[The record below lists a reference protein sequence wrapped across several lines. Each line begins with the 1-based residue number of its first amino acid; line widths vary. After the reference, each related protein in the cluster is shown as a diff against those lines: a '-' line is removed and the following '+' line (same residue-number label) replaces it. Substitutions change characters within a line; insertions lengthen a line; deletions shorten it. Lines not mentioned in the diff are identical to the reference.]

1 MKKIKRI
8 LSISALLVCGV
19 ANTWG
24 QGGQK
29 LTGKILSATNQPV
42 EGAIVT
48 VLDTMNV
55 TTNKEGAFQFEVKDL
70 SKAGEISV
78 WAPGYF
84 SVKQLIRERSNIV
97 ITLIPE
103 NQYKYNETMILP
115 FRREG
120 EMQLEDYTAAT
131 NIAKKD
137 FMPGTTKIDRA
148 LTGQVAGLQVKR
160 SSGMPGEGSYY
171 NLRGIRT
178 LTGDNAPLIVINGVP
193 HMPDKT
199 PSALIDGFTRDIFQF
214 YHLQDIQN
222 ITILKGAEAAMYGS
236 MGSNGVILIETDGT
250 ASNDL
255 ETRVSYYG
263 SYGINWND
271 KRMPVMG
278 LDDYKQYLADM
289 GMTISKDPQNF
300 YNNFPFMQNPN
311 DPRYNYLYNN
321 NTDWQDLI
329 YKNTASTDHLFRVE
343 GGDNIA
349 KYDLS
354 LGYYRENGLM
364 DNTSMERFHTLLN
377 ANVLVNKQLNIFAT
391 VGLAYMNGHYQ
402 MQGMDITTNPILA
415 AYARSPFLSPY
426 EKDREGNT
434 LKTYASHFYGRSK
447 SRDYSVSNPLAI
459 VNTLDSR
466 NRQYDLNMKAGIAYN
481 PFRELTLTGTVGLY
495 YNYDNEHLFIPG
507 ASEATIVP
515 LSDKY
520 GLRNNAVSDGVAVTT
535 NFFANLNAS
544 YKKTFNYVH
553 QLNAIAGWQLMTTK
567 NEYDAGEGRNTGN
580 DFYQTLGSTID
591 GRRFLGYINSWNW
604 TNFYGHADY
613 TYNNM
618 VQASVNIAVD
628 AASSTGTDVARFY
641 TYPSVG
647 VTLLGKGWKPLLD
660 ATWLNKLNVR
670 AEYGLTGNSRF
681 SSQMGGYY
689 YSTVPYMQLSTI
701 VRSNIPNVSLKPEKN
716 ASLNLGLDLS
726 VLNNRLNVSFD
737 YYNNQ
742 ISDMI
747 SAMPL
752 SSVYGSVPY
761 YANVGKLENTGI
773 ELSVQA
779 SLVRTRNFEWI
790 VGGNITR
797 SRDKIK
803 SLGGEE
809 QIVLSYDNGV
819 QMVNRVGESPY
830 QFYGYQADGVYSTQ
844 AEADAANL
852 SNRTGRRYNAGD
864 VRFVD
869 QNGDNRIDDK
879 DRVLLGSAAPS
890 YFGGFYTQLKYKGF
904 ALSAE
909 FSYSKDNIAYN
920 AVRQQLEAVSTTNNQ
935 SIAAVNR
942 WTVEGQKTDMP
953 KATWKDPV
961 GNSYFSSRW
970 MEDASYLRMKNVTLS
985 YTFSKTLWNFFRSGT
1000 IYVTGENLLTFT
1012 DYLGMDP
1019 EFSYSYA
1026 ENMQG
1031 FDNAKLM
1038 QPKTVKMGQ
1047 RNRLQFRPPAG
1058 PRHL

>member
-1 MKKIKRI
+1 MKKIKKI
-8 LSISALLVCGV
+8 LNISVLLVCGV

-55 TTNKEGAFQFEVKDL
+55 TTNKEGTFQFEVKDL
-70 SKAGEISV
+70 SKAKEISV

-84 SVKQLIRERSNIV
+84 SVKQLVKERPNIV

-103 NQYKYNETMILP
+103 NQYKYNETMVLP

-131 NIAKKD
+131 NITKKD
-137 FMPGTTKIDRA
+137 FMLGTTKIDRA
-148 LTGQVAGLQVKR
+148 LTGQIAGLQMKR

-199 PSALIDGFTRDIFQF
+199 PSELIGGFTRDIFQF

-222 ITILKGAEAAMYGS
+222 ITVLKGAEAAMYGS

-300 YNNFPFMQNPN
+300 YTNFPFMQNPN

-402 MQGMDITTNPILA
+402 TQGMDITTNPILA

-459 VNTLDSR
+459 INTLDSR

-520 GLRNNAVSDGVAVTT
+520 GVRNNAVSDGVAVTT

-580 DFYQTLGSTID
+580 DFYQTLGSTTD

-618 VQASVNIAVD
+618 VVD

-726 VLNNRLNVSFD
+726 VLNNRLNLTFD

-779 SLVRTRNFEWI
+779 SLVRTRNFEWV

-819 QMVNRVGESPY
+819 QMVNRVGESSY
-830 QFYGYQADGVYSTQ
+830 QFYGYQANGVYSTQ

-920 AVRQQLEAVSTTNNQ
+920 AVRQQLEAMSTTNNQ

-1038 QPKTVKMGQ
+1038 QPKTVKMGV
-1047 RNRLQFRPPAG
+1047 NLKF
-1058 PRHL
+1058 

>member
-535 NFFANLNAS
+535 NFFAN
-544 YKKTFNYVH
+544 
-553 QLNAIAGWQLMTTK
+553 
-567 NEYDAGEGRNTGN
+567 
-580 DFYQTLGSTID
+580 
-591 GRRFLGYINSWNW
+591 
-604 TNFYGHADY
+604 
-613 TYNNM
+613 
-618 VQASVNIAVD
+618 
-628 AASSTGTDVARFY
+628 
-641 TYPSVG
+641 
-647 VTLLGKGWKPLLD
+647 
-660 ATWLNKLNVR
+660 
-670 AEYGLTGNSRF
+670 
-681 SSQMGGYY
+681 
-689 YSTVPYMQLSTI
+689 
-701 VRSNIPNVSLKPEKN
+701 
-716 ASLNLGLDLS
+716 
-726 VLNNRLNVSFD
+726 
-737 YYNNQ
+737 
-742 ISDMI
+742 
-747 SAMPL
+747 
-752 SSVYGSVPY
+752 
-761 YANVGKLENTGI
+761 
-773 ELSVQA
+773 
-779 SLVRTRNFEWI
+779 
-790 VGGNITR
+790 
-797 SRDKIK
+797 
-803 SLGGEE
+803 
-809 QIVLSYDNGV
+809 
-819 QMVNRVGESPY
+819 
-830 QFYGYQADGVYSTQ
+830 
-844 AEADAANL
+844 
-852 SNRTGRRYNAGD
+852 
-864 VRFVD
+864 
-869 QNGDNRIDDK
+869 
-879 DRVLLGSAAPS
+879 
-890 YFGGFYTQLKYKGF
+890 
-904 ALSAE
+904 
-909 FSYSKDNIAYN
+909 
-920 AVRQQLEAVSTTNNQ
+920 
-935 SIAAVNR
+935 
-942 WTVEGQKTDMP
+942 
-953 KATWKDPV
+953 
-961 GNSYFSSRW
+961 
-970 MEDASYLRMKNVTLS
+970 
-985 YTFSKTLWNFFRSGT
+985 
-1000 IYVTGENLLTFT
+1000 
-1012 DYLGMDP
+1012 
-1019 EFSYSYA
+1019 
-1026 ENMQG
+1026 
-1031 FDNAKLM
+1031 
-1038 QPKTVKMGQ
+1038 
-1047 RNRLQFRPPAG
+1047 
-1058 PRHL
+1058 

>member
-1 MKKIKRI
+1 MKKIKKI
-8 LSISALLVCGV
+8 LNISVLLVCGV

-55 TTNKEGAFQFEVKDL
+55 TTNKEGTFQFEVKDL
-70 SKAGEISV
+70 SKAKEISV

-84 SVKQLIRERSNIV
+84 SVKQLVKERPNIV

-103 NQYKYNETMILP
+103 NQYKYNETMVLP

-131 NIAKKD
+131 NITKKD
-137 FMPGTTKIDRA
+137 FMLGTTKIDRA
-148 LTGQVAGLQVKR
+148 LTGQIAGLQMKR

-199 PSALIDGFTRDIFQF
+199 PSELIGGFTRDIFQF

-222 ITILKGAEAAMYGS
+222 ITVLKGAEAAMYGS

-300 YNNFPFMQNPN
+300 YTNFPFMQNPN

-402 MQGMDITTNPILA
+402 TQGMDITTNPILA

-459 VNTLDSR
+459 INTLDSR

-520 GLRNNAVSDGVAVTT
+520 GVRNNAVSDGVAVTT

-580 DFYQTLGSTID
+580 DFYQTLGSTTD

-604 TNFYGHADY
+604 TNFYGHANY

-660 ATWLNKLNVR
+660 VTWLNKLNVR
-670 AEYGLTGNSRF
+670 VEYGLTGNSRF

-726 VLNNRLNVSFD
+726 VLNNRLNLTFD

-773 ELSVQA
+773 ELAVQA
-779 SLVRTRNFEWI
+779 SLVRTRDFEWI
-790 VGGNITR
+790 IGGNIAHYD
-797 SRDKIK
+797 DKIT

-809 QIVLSYDNGV
+809 RIING
-819 QMVNRVGESPY
+819 NWITEVGKSPY
-830 QFYGYQADGVYSTQ
+830 QFYGYQVAGVFSTQ
-844 AEADAANL
+844 AEADAASLMADNG
-852 SNRTGRRYNAGD
+852 NYFRGGD
-864 VRFVD
+864 MHYVD
-869 QNGDNRIDDK
+869 QNGDHRIDSK
-879 DRVLLGSAAPS
+879 DRVALGSAAPDF
-890 YFGGFYTQLKYKGF
+890 FGGFYTQFKYKGF
-904 ALSAE
+904 ALGAE
-909 FSYSKDNIAYN
+909 FSYSKGNMAYN
-920 AVRQQLEAVSTTNNQ
+920 AVRNQLEGMNTLGNQ
-935 SIAAVNR
+935 SIAVLNR
-942 WTVEGQKTDMP
+942 WSLDGQVTNMP
-953 KATWKDPV
+953 RVQHNDPYR
-961 GNSYFSSRW
+961 STSFSERW
-970 MEDASYLRMKNVTLS
+970 LEDASYLRMKSVTLS
-985 YTFSKTLWNFFRSGT
+985 YSFDKTVLNFFRSGT
-1000 IYVTGENLLTFT
+1000 LYVSGENLLTAT
-1012 DYLGMDP
+1012 KYLGLDP
-1019 EFSYSYA
+1019 EFSYSYG
-1026 ENMQG
+1026 ETSQG
-1031 FDNAKLM
+1031 LDYAKM
-1038 QPKTVKMGQ
+1038 VQPKSVKFGV
-1047 RNRLQFRPPAG
+1047 NLKF
-1058 PRHL
+1058 

>member
-670 AEYGLTGNSRF
+670 AEYGL
-681 SSQMGGYY
+681 
-689 YSTVPYMQLSTI
+689 P
-701 VRSNIPNVSLKPEKN
+701 
-716 ASLNLGLDLS
+716 A
-726 VLNNRLNVSFD
+726 
-737 YYNNQ
+737 
-742 ISDMI
+742 
-747 SAMPL
+747 
-752 SSVYGSVPY
+752 
-761 YANVGKLENTGI
+761 GI
-773 ELSVQA
+773 
-779 SLVRTRNFEWI
+779 
-790 VGGNITR
+790 
-797 SRDKIK
+797 
-803 SLGGEE
+803 
-809 QIVLSYDNGV
+809 
-819 QMVNRVGESPY
+819 
-830 QFYGYQADGVYSTQ
+830 
-844 AEADAANL
+844 
-852 SNRTGRRYNAGD
+852 
-864 VRFVD
+864 RFVTRR
-869 QNGDNRIDDK
+869 GNR
-879 DRVLLGSAAPS
+879 R
-890 YFGGFYTQLKYKGF
+890 
-904 ALSAE
+904 
-909 FSYSKDNIAYN
+909 
-920 AVRQQLEAVSTTNNQ
+920 
-935 SIAAVNR
+935 
-942 WTVEGQKTDMP
+942 
-953 KATWKDPV
+953 
-961 GNSYFSSRW
+961 
-970 MEDASYLRMKNVTLS
+970 
-985 YTFSKTLWNFFRSGT
+985 
-1000 IYVTGENLLTFT
+1000 
-1012 DYLGMDP
+1012 
-1019 EFSYSYA
+1019 
-1026 ENMQG
+1026 
-1031 FDNAKLM
+1031 
-1038 QPKTVKMGQ
+1038 
-1047 RNRLQFRPPAG
+1047 
-1058 PRHL
+1058 

>member
-830 QFYGYQADGVYSTQ
+830 QFYGYQADGVYS
-844 AEADAANL
+844 
-852 SNRTGRRYNAGD
+852 
-864 VRFVD
+864 
-869 QNGDNRIDDK
+869 
-879 DRVLLGSAAPS
+879 
-890 YFGGFYTQLKYKGF
+890 
-904 ALSAE
+904 
-909 FSYSKDNIAYN
+909 
-920 AVRQQLEAVSTTNNQ
+920 
-935 SIAAVNR
+935 
-942 WTVEGQKTDMP
+942 
-953 KATWKDPV
+953 
-961 GNSYFSSRW
+961 
-970 MEDASYLRMKNVTLS
+970 
-985 YTFSKTLWNFFRSGT
+985 
-1000 IYVTGENLLTFT
+1000 
-1012 DYLGMDP
+1012 
-1019 EFSYSYA
+1019 
-1026 ENMQG
+1026 
-1031 FDNAKLM
+1031 
-1038 QPKTVKMGQ
+1038 
-1047 RNRLQFRPPAG
+1047 
-1058 PRHL
+1058 

>member
-879 DRVLLGSAAPS
+879 DRILLGSAAPS

-970 MEDASYLRMKNVTLS
+970 MVH
-985 YTFSKTLWNFFRSGT
+985 
-1000 IYVTGENLLTFT
+1000 LT
-1012 DYLGMDP
+1012 
-1019 EFSYSYA
+1019 
-1026 ENMQG
+1026 
-1031 FDNAKLM
+1031 
-1038 QPKTVKMGQ
+1038 
-1047 RNRLQFRPPAG
+1047 
-1058 PRHL
+1058 

>member
-311 DPRYNYLYNN
+311 DPRYNYLYN

-879 DRVLLGSAAPS
+879 DRILLGSAAPS

-1038 QPKTVKMGQ
+1038 QPKTVKMGV
-1047 RNRLQFRPPAG
+1047 NLKF
-1058 PRHL
+1058 

>member
-909 FSYSKDNIAYN
+909 FSYSNCLLYTSD
-920 AVRQQLEAVSTTNNQ
+920 
-935 SIAAVNR
+935 AAD
-942 WTVEGQKTDMP
+942 E
-953 KATWKDPV
+953 
-961 GNSYFSSRW
+961 
-970 MEDASYLRMKNVTLS
+970 
-985 YTFSKTLWNFFRSGT
+985 
-1000 IYVTGENLLTFT
+1000 
-1012 DYLGMDP
+1012 
-1019 EFSYSYA
+1019 
-1026 ENMQG
+1026 
-1031 FDNAKLM
+1031 
-1038 QPKTVKMGQ
+1038 
-1047 RNRLQFRPPAG
+1047 
-1058 PRHL
+1058 